1 MKSLTVVVVLL
12 LFAGLGVAEEKI
24 PARVVRV
31 VGTGEV
37 RVPPD
42 RAVVEVGV
50 EKQAISAKTAK
61 QLADAAAR
69 KLLASV
75 RENGVEEK
83 DVQTASLSLQP
94 HYDYRRGGRL
104 SGFAAQ
110 QTLTITVRDLAKLDS
125 LLESLIQAGGNRINS
140 IEYETNDLRKYRDQ
154 ARDMAVR
161 AAREKAESLAR
172 SLGQGI
178 GKAFSIEEVPESA
191 YQSSALANTAFE
203 VNLSPRKSPST
214 APGQNTISAT
224 VVVSF
229 ELN

>member
-1 MKSLTVVVVLL
+1 MKSLTVAAVLV
-12 LFAGLGVAEEKI
+12 LFAGLAVAEEHL

-31 VGTGEV
+31 IGTGEV
-37 RVPPD
+37 KVVPD
-42 RAVVEVGV
+42 RAVIEVGV

-61 QLADAAAR
+61 QLADATAR

-83 DVQTASLSLQP
+83 DVQTAAFSLRP
-94 HYDYRRGGRL
+94 EYDYRSGRL

-154 ARDMAVR
+154 ARDMAVK
-161 AAREKAESLAR
+161 AAREKAESLAS

-178 GKAFSIEEVPESA
+178 GKAFSIEEVPEST

-203 VNLSPRKSPST
+203 VNLAPRKSPST
-214 APGQNTISAT
+214 APGQNTISAS

>member
-94 HYDYRRGGRL
+94 HYD
-104 SGFAAQ
+104 AQ